1 MMDTNKKKQKLT
13 RDLHESHHSV
23 ADLKGKISQ
32 HEQTEQTLQESE
44 EQFRALI
51 ESLPIAIVIYDGTKF
66 LYINP
71 AFEKITGYSRD
82 ELYQQDV
89 WQTVHPEYK
98 EIVREYVQQRLH
110 GEPVPEVYTFK
121 IITKSGEE
129 RWVERSAIDFE
140 LKKKSLVLVTG
151 VDITKRKFVEE
162 ALHESEKRYRR
173 IAENMSD
180 LVSDV
185 DAEGFFRYISPS
197 HQRILGYRPEDL
209 LGTAAFDKL
218 HPDDKDWVSSVYME
232 RVITKTDGEAEYRFR
247 HADGH
252 YVWLRSSGHIIL
264 DGTGK
269 YLGSI
274 INSSDITEHK
284 QMEDELKESE
294 RKYRAI
300 LENASDAILL
310 TDRQGNLIEANRT
323 AEKLWGYTRK
333 ELLEM
338 NYTQL
343 HPMTELDRTIA
354 AFKKIVK
361 QGKGSFQNGVILCK
375 DGTTAPVD
383 ITATAIDYNGE
394 KGFQASF
401 RDISGHKQIEETLDH
416 LVRERT
422 AELSKSNKQLTE
434 EIAER
439 QEAEAALKKKANEL
453 KLQSQKLQEL
463 NATLRVL
470 LQQREQD
477 RTELEEKVLSN
488 VKHLLF
494 PQLET
499 LREQRLDA
507 KGKMH
512 LDILEG
518 NLKNIVSSFSHRL
531 SSKYTDLTPTEIRVA
546 NLIRGG
552 KTTKE
557 ISKFLGSSDSAINIH
572 RFHIR
577 RKLGL
582 IRKNINLQSH
592 LSSIS

>member
-1 MMDTNKKKQKLT
+1 MSGENKTKQELT
-13 RDLHESHHSV
+13 GKLHESHHLV
-23 ADLKGKISQ
+23 ANLKWKISQ
-32 HEQTEQTLQESE
+32 HKQTEQTLQESE
-44 EQFRALI
+44 RQFRTLI
-51 ESLPIAIVIYDGTKF
+51 ESLPIAVVIYEGTKF
-66 LYINP
+66 LYTNP

-82 ELYQQDV
+82 EVYQHDV
-89 WQTVHPEYK
+89 WQTVHPDYK
-98 EIVREYVQQRLH
+98 EIVREYVQRRLQ

-140 LKKKSLVLVTG
+140 LNKKSLVLITG
-151 VDITKRKFVEE
+151 TDITKRKQAEE
-162 ALHESEKRYRR
+162 ALRKSEERYRR

-180 LVSDV
+180 MVSDV
-185 DAEGFFRYISPS
+185 DAEGLFSYVSPS

-209 LGTAAFDKL
+209 LGTAAFDKF
-218 HPDDKDWVSSVYME
+218 HPDDKDRVASIYMQGVS
-232 RVITKTDGEAEYRFR
+232 TKTDSEAEYRYR

-274 INSSDITEHK
+274 ISSSDITKRK
-284 QMEDELKESE
+284 QLEDNLEYLVQE
-294 RKYRAI
+294 R
-300 LENASDAILL
+300 
-310 TDRQGNLIEANRT
+310 T
-323 AEKLWGYTRK
+323 
-333 ELLEM
+333 
-338 NYTQL
+338 
-343 HPMTELDRTIA
+343 TELS
-354 AFKKIVK
+354 
-361 QGKGSFQNGVILCK
+361 Q
-375 DGTTAPVD
+375 
-383 ITATAIDYNGE
+383 
-394 KGFQASF
+394 
-401 RDISGHKQIEETLDH
+401 
-416 LVRERT
+416 
-422 AELSKSNKQLTE
+422 SNKQLTE
-434 EIAER
+434 EITER
-439 QEAEAALKKKANEL
+439 KEAEAALKKKADEL
-453 KLQSQKLQEL
+453 KIQSQKLQEL
-463 NATLRVL
+463 NATLKVL
-470 LQQREQD
+470 LKQREED

-499 LREQRLDA
+499 LREQKLDA

-518 NLKNIVSSFSHRL
+518 NLKNIVSPFSHRL
-531 SSKYTDLTPTEIRVA
+531 SSKYMDLTPTEIRVA
-546 NLIRGG
+546 NLIRQG

-582 IRKNINLQSH
+582 IGKNINLQSH

>member
-1 MMDTNKKKQKLT
+1 M
-13 RDLHESHHSV
+13 RDGQVAGTISV
-23 ADLKGKISQ
+23 ARDI
-32 HEQTEQTLQESE
+32 TERKHAEEALRESE
-44 EQFRALI
+44 E
-51 ESLPIAIVIYDGTKF
+51 
-66 LYINP
+66 
-71 AFEKITGYSRD
+71 
-82 ELYQQDV
+82 
-89 WQTVHPEYK
+89 
-98 EIVREYVQQRLH
+98 
-110 GEPVPEVYTFK
+110 
-121 IITKSGEE
+121 
-129 RWVERSAIDFE
+129 
-140 LKKKSLVLVTG
+140 
-151 VDITKRKFVEE
+151 
-162 ALHESEKRYRR
+162 RYRR

-180 LVSDV
+180 MVSDV
-185 DAEGFFRYISPS
+185 DAEGLFRYISPS

-209 LGTAAFDKL
+209 LGTAAFDKF
-218 HPDDKDWVSSVYME
+218 HPDDKDRVSSVYME
-232 RVITKTDGEAEYRFR
+232 GVITKTDSEAEYRYR

-264 DGTGK
+264 DGAGK

-274 INSSDITEHK
+274 INSSDITERK
-284 QMEDELKESE
+284 RMEDVLKESE
-294 RKYRAI
+294 KKYRAI

-310 TDRQGNLIEANRT
+310 ADERGNLIEANRM
-323 AEKLWGYTRK
+323 AEKLWGYTRE

-343 HPMTELDRTIA
+343 HPMMELDRTIA

-361 QGKGSFQNGVILCK
+361 HGKGSLQNGVILRK
-375 DGTTAPVD
+375 DGTAAPVD
-383 ITATAIDYNGE
+383 ITATAIEYNGE
-394 KGFQASF
+394 KGIQASF
-401 RDISGHKQIEETLDH
+401 RDISGHKQIEDTLEH
-416 LVRERT
+416 LIQERT
-422 AELSKSNKQLTE
+422 DELSESNKQLTE

-439 QEAEAALKKKANEL
+439 KEAEAALRKKTKEL
-453 KLQSQKLQEL
+453 QLHSHKLQEL
-463 NATLRVL
+463 NATLKVL
-470 LQQREQD
+470 LQQREED
-477 RTELEEKVLSN
+477 KTELEEKVLSN

-494 PQLET
+494 PQLEA

-507 KGKMH
+507 KSKMH

-546 NLIRGG
+546 NLIREG